1 MAEKPELNANKLCY
15 KDTKHWVVQ
24 ITDPNGFELFDNEYD
39 YVIWDLEE
47 GAGLAVIKVNEDGRF
62 VCWTTLSAVDYG
74 EGTVDTFAEAIEWA
88 EQAAD
93 ELTGM

>member
-1 MAEKPELNANKLCY
+1 MAEEPELNANKLCY
-15 KDTKHWVVQ
+15 KDRKHWVVQ

-62 VCWTTLSAVDYG
+62 VCWTTLGAADYG
-74 EGTVDTFAEAIEWA
+74 SGTVDTFAEAIEWA
-88 EQAAD
+88 ENAAD